1 MSKTKKEIIND
12 IYGNPVGEM
21 DVPVGERSISQE
33 WQLIR
38 GQRNLLLAETDVYGL
53 SDRTMTAEMKNYRQK
68 LRDLPSTQADPAD
81 IVWPTKPE

>member
-1 MSKTKKEIIND
+1 MGTGKIFNVVTGETTTEKTS
-12 IYGNPVGEM
+12 
-21 DVPVGERSISQE
+21 DVVLSADDKLRHLRVERNKR
-33 WQLIR
+33 L
-38 GQRNLLLAETDVYGL
+38 GLTDVWAL

>member
-1 MSKTKKEIIND
+1 MAKIID
-12 IYGNPVGEM
+12 CITGSVIGEM
-21 DVPVGERSISQE
+21 ETPPVENKDLE
-33 WQLIR
+33 HAWA
-38 GQRNLLLAETDVYGL
+38 NLRAKRTMLLAETDIYAL